1 MLGMMREERRRGR
14 EVERA
19 PESLPLDLTAA
30 LWRSIRVNFAKPR
43 KALNKGN
50 PGHSD
55 FRN

>member
-1 MLGMMREERRRGR
+1 MLGMMREEKRGR